1 MNVKLIVISNLFLL
15 TGWFPKNY
23 QDGYSI
29 MHCVV
34 RLLYDIF
41 KDVKDPISEE
51 TLISAL
57 LYLTSLLMCFIDSH
71 SLSILSDLNVSYM
84 IAEVLWGSLDL
95 HVIFY
100 ATT

>member
-1 MNVKLIVISNLFLL
+1 MLSNLILL

-41 KDVKDPISEE
+41 KDVKVPISEE
-51 TLISAL
+51 TLISAS
-57 LYLTSLLMCFIDSH
+57 YRDVLTNLLMYFIDSH
-71 SLSILSDLNVSYM
+71 SLSILSDLNVSCM
-84 IAEVLWGSLDL
+84 IAEVSWSSLDL